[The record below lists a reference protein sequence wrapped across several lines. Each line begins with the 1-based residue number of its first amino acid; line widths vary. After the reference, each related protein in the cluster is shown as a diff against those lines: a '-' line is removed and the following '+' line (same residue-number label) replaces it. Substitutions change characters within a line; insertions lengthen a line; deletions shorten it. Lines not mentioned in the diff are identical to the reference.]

1 MKKELLKRLL
11 AVTMVSAMAVGSLAA
26 CGSGGDDSDG
36 GDSGSGDVLKVAAF
50 EGGNGADIWEKI
62 AAAFEEETGTKVEL
76 TLSSELD
83 TVLTR
88 DIQNGDI
95 PDIVYY
101 NLGQESGFTETM
113 LKENAVADISDVFEG
128 ELADKMLDGILDGTA
143 AQPYGDG
150 KIYLAPIFY
159 TQTGFWYNA
168 SLVGEGKTYA
178 LPTTWDEFFALG
190 QQAKADGRSLF
201 TYPQSGYFD
210 ATIYAML
217 AQAGGTDFYNNALN
231 YDADTWT
238 SEEGRKVLDTVA
250 QLVSSDNIFADT
262 VSNANTDG
270 GFKINQQAVIDGDA
284 LFMPNGSWV
293 VGEMANSTP
302 ADFEWGVMGVPK
314 WSADESQAVY
324 TFTEQMW
331 IPADAENIDLAKEF
345 IKFMYSDTVVD
356 LCLANKTTNAET
368 GEESDAPIVVPIKG
382 AADKLPEGVI
392 KTSFQTGDD
401 VVAVTGTWATTAPI
415 EGLDMKGSVYGVI
428 DSISTGNMTVDEWQS
443 QLVEVWEKCA
453 AALE

>member
-11 AVTMVSAMAVGSLAA
+11 AVTTVSAMAVGSLAA

-368 GEESDAPIVVPIKG
+368 GEESDAPIVVPVKG

>member
-113 LKENAVADISDVFEG
+113 LKENAVADISDVFDG

-368 GEESDAPIVVPIKG
+368 GEESDAPIVVPVKG